1 MTETGLA
8 RKVIQANRPPDHILS
23 VLLRGLYY
31 GFRII
36 TIVHIRPPHLLVA
49 RRCIVSLEKLEQ
61 TPQRL
66 PTNPSSTC
74 THSRLI
80 SDSVSVEEHKA
91 GMVHCVECGIV
102 IPDPHL
108 HGESKGT

>member
-1 MTETGLA
+1 MQNA
-8 RKVIQANRPPDHILS
+8 
-23 VLLRGLYY
+23 GLYCE
-31 GFRII
+31 FKTI
-36 TIVHIRPPHLLVA
+36 TIAHICPPYLLVA

-61 TPQRL
+61 TPQSL

-91 GMVHCVECGIV
+91 GMVHCVECGSV
-102 IPDPHL
+102 FPDPHL
-108 HGESKGT
+108 HRESKAT